1 MKESDYRQ
9 GTSSPCASCKLL
21 RRRCSPDCI
30 LAPYFPS
37 NDLCKFAMVHKV
49 FGCSNITKILK
60 NVPVEQRGD
69 AVRSLVYEAN
79 ARIRNPVYGCV
90 GIISKLETQVSEL
103 QMQLAVV
110 EEEILSIKMQQEF
123 IFTNGGT

>member
-1 MKESDYRQ
+1 MFVCFCLQ
-9 GTSSPCASCKLL
+9 
-21 RRRCSPDCI
+21 
-30 LAPYFPS
+30 
-37 NDLCKFAMVHKV
+37 
-49 FGCSNITKILK
+49 

-79 ARIRNPVYGCV
+79 ARIINPVYGCV

-123 IFTNGGT
+123 IFTNGST